1 MGPFLANS
9 FVIDLGVAH
18 GTSLL
23 SSRKLAVPYAL
34 LSRTLRQGR
43 LHQHGAVRRP
53 VDSAAQLEHAIG
65 WAALFECLPTN
76 ACQKAFSIRCFN
88 DVYTPLTNVQW

>member
-34 LSRTLRQGR
+34 LSRTLQLMHAQSICVQAVSKQG
-43 LHQHGAVRRP
+43 QSTSPANSEEPVSPVASPGITATKAGQTSPARRR
-53 VDSAAQLEHAIG
+53 
-65 WAALFECLPTN
+65 
-76 ACQKAFSIRCFN
+76 KATS
-88 DVYTPLTNVQW
+88 